1 LKTHL
6 RVLLVE
12 DSEDDS
18 QLLLREI
25 KRGGQGMEFERV
37 ETANAMKA
45 ALARQT
51 WDVIICDYSLPQ
63 FGAPQALAVLKESGY
78 DLPFIIVS
86 GTIGEESAVS
96 ALKAGAHDFVVK
108 GSLARLIPAIQRE
121 MKDASVRHERRQR
134 ERELEAIALISA
146 TMRSANTLDE
156 MLPRLLDQTLELI
169 GTESGSI
176 WLHDPANDSLNL
188 VIQRSGEERLLTSV
202 NPGAVI
208 PGLVVKSGEAIISRE
223 FHSDLRIP
231 EQFRQHLRKDIG
243 GVCVPLNSNEN
254 VIGALCINVTLPR
267 EITTG
272 DVRILNALAEIGG
285 NTIQRMRMHE
295 QTVRQLE
302 RLDAL
307 RAIDLA
313 ISSARDLQVTLNIV
327 LSQVIARL
335 EVDAASILLTNPS
348 SGRLEFVAGQG
359 FYSGNIEASN
369 TRIGEGYAGQAVL
382 ERRTVQVKDLKNE
395 HEKFKRRELLAG
407 EGFISYFG
415 VPLIGKGRVMGV
427 LEIFQRSELN
437 PDQEWLSFLETIG
450 GQTAIAI
457 ENAILFQDLQR
468 SNSELVMA
476 YDATIEGWSQALDLR
491 DRDTEG
497 HTLRVTE
504 MALKLARALG
514 VEEDQLIHIRRG
526 GLLHDIGKM
535 AVPDNILLKP
545 EPLTDEEWEIM
556 RRHPQVAYD
565 WLVSIPFLRHALEI
579 PYRHH
584 EKWNG
589 TGYPHGLKGEL
600 IPLAARIF
608 AVVDVWDALTN
619 DRPYRKA
626 WSHSEAIEYMH
637 KNRGTYFDPQI
648 LEVFLRHISSTFQ
661 E

>member
-1 LKTHL
+1 MKTHL

-25 KRGGQGMEFERV
+25 KRGGQGVEFERV

-188 VIQRSGEERLLTSV
+188 VIQRSAEESLLTSV
-202 NPGAVI
+202 GPGTVI

-313 ISSARDLQVTLNIV
+313 ISSASDLQVTLNIV

-395 HEKFKRRELLAG
+395 HGNLIRRELLAD
-407 EGFISYFG
+407 EDFVSYFG

-468 SNSELVMA
+468 SNSELVMG

-514 VEEDQLIHIRRG
+514 VEEDQLTHIRRG

-545 EPLTDEEWEIM
+545 EPLTDEEWKIM
-556 RRHPQVAYD
+556 RQHPQVAYD

-579 PYRHH
+579 PYCHH

-637 KNRGTYFDPQI
+637 KNRGIYFDPQI